1 MKITKEQLKQIIKEE
16 ILQLEMFD
24 TGSAGEEAGGASLV
38 QKKAECEKAGGK
50 WVSEDPTG
58 KYGHCSKSAMEEEI
72 VTEGR
77 YEEIDRDE
85 FKSTLQGSMEPLSQ
99 QDLEAILPD
108 EKIADPMNPATFEG
122 ALIPLGQK
130 DQFVYF
136 KDFYGPV
143 LRAPIGGEET
153 EVETQV

>member
-1 MKITKEQLKQIIKEE
+1 MKITKAQLKQIIKEE

-24 TGSAGEEAGGASLV
+24 TGSADSEEIARMR
-38 QKKAECEKAGGK
+38 AECEKAGGK
-50 WVSEDPTG
+50 WVSEDSTG
-58 KYGHCSKSAMEEEI
+58 KYGYCSKSAMEEEI

-85 FKSTLQGSMEPLSQ
+85 FKSTLQGSMEPLSK

-108 EKIADPMNPATFEG
+108 ETIADPMDPTTFEG

-153 EVETQV
+153 EVEATV